1 MAKKQESNAGAIAA
15 VGAGVLA
22 LSAAAYLLFGPDG
35 KKNRKIIRGWS
46 VKMKGEIIEKLES
59 AKEITEPVYHDIVNK
74 VTEKYAK
81 LKNVDQDELLAV
93 VADVRK
99 QWKNMMKDAKPKKK
113 VAKKATKKASK

>member
-1 MAKKQESNAGAIAA
+1 MAKKQSSSVGAKVA

-22 LSAAAYLLFGPDG
+22 LSAAAYLLFGPEG
-35 KKNRKIIRGWS
+35 KKNRKMIRGWS
-46 VKMKGEIIEKLES
+46 VKMKGEIIEKLEA
-59 AKEITEPVYHDIVNK
+59 AKEITEPVYHDILDK

-81 LKNVDQDELLAV
+81 LKNVDQEELLAV

-113 VAKKATKKASK
+113 VAKKTTKK